1 MRYTTLVKNGKNYST
16 VKKLKITAL
25 KHSGALAWN
34 KILSH
39 IKQIEYDKKFHAMEF
54 KTNLEESQFLI
65 LMKAQEKLF
74 IIFYILHLTL
84 HKDTTKETE

>member
-1 MRYTTLVKNGKNYST
+1 MGNLVEDKNKMFFTLIFVHSKSLLLVRYTTLVKNGKNYST

-39 IKQIEYDKKFHAMEF
+39 IKQIEYDKKFYAMKF
-54 KTNLEESQFLI
+54 KTNLEESQF
-65 LMKAQEKLF
+65 
-74 IIFYILHLTL
+74 
-84 HKDTTKETE
+84 